1 MVVNELAGKSMEW
14 RCVGPFRGGRVVAV
28 AGHPNEDNV
37 FYFGAVA
44 GGVWKTHD
52 GGSYWENITD
62 GFLDT
67 ASIGALAVSNSD
79 PNTIYVGTGEACI
92 RVDVTH
98 GDGVYKST
106 DSGASW
112 KHLGLSDS
120 RHISRVRI
128 HPENPDLVYVAALGH
143 AFGNNNERGIFR
155 SIDGG
160 ETWDNILFINDETG
174 AADLCMDPNNP
185 RILYAAMWEGKRSF
199 WEMKSGGKK
208 SGLYRSLDGGDT
220 WENLTASSGLPKG
233 MMGRIGVSASGA
245 LPGRIWALIES
256 ENGGL
261 FRSDDYGKNW
271 QLVNDNEDV
280 RSRPWYYTHVF
291 ADPKDSETVWVL
303 AAGAWKSTDGGQIFK
318 KMNMPHGDNHDIWI
332 DPDNTQRMIEG
343 NDGGAC
349 VSFNGG
355 ETWSTIY
362 NQPTSEMYY
371 VATDYQFP
379 YRLYGTQQ
387 DNSAVSV
394 PSRSI
399 FGSIPWSECYVVGL
413 SESGKIAVKT
423 GDSNIIYSAYPGGT
437 LQRYDHKTG
446 QVRVIMVW
454 PEYSQNSAA
463 AEYKYRFGWEF
474 PIIASIHDPNTLY
487 VSGNVVFKSTDEGTT
502 WEPISEDLTYDD
514 KSKQQISGPIT
525 SEGPW
530 AEIYCTVYTLAE
542 SPHSKGVLWAGT
554 DDGLI
559 YVTKNDG
566 KSWDNITPPGLPKF
580 TMVSCIEPSS
590 HDPGV
595 AYVAATGYKNDD
607 NTPYLYKTSNYGK
620 DWEVIVDGIPS
631 EDFTRVIREDP
642 SKQGLLYAGTETGV
656 YISLD
661 DGKKWESLTFNLPVV
676 PIYDLKIKDGDLI
689 AATHGRS
696 FWILDDISALSEL
709 PNKNLSECFLF
720 NPRKYTRVLEQI
732 GSRIEAQGEGKHY
745 MSIILGE
752 PATYTESANGGG
764 NKYLNA
770 GTNPPDGAIIY
781 YYLNEDVSDEIKVDI
796 TDSKNKLL
804 KSFSSI
810 SCSELSSKKGINRL
824 VWDLRDEEVKE
835 LDDSVGGAS
844 PFGAQNTG
852 ILLPPG
858 DYKLKMASK
867 GFESS
872 AVLQVVKDPRTD
884 ASTEDLNEQYRL
896 QDKIR
901 EKYSETYENV
911 QKLRSVRKQ
920 LNDWLTKAK
929 GLKDENKLAE
939 KINQIETALADIENH
954 FVPFKSAGKQPRG
967 IPVGLYFKLK
977 ELMGVVASGDY
988 APTAPSYELLEDLST
1003 RLEEKFNELD
1013 KIYKEQI
1020 KEVVDLIGQMG
1031 IPTIKIE

>member
-1 MVVNELAGKSMEW
+1 MVVNELVGNSMEW

-28 AGHPNEDNV
+28 AGHPNENNV

-44 GGVWKTHD
+44 GGVWKTYD
-52 GGSYWENITD
+52 GGSYWENVTD

-67 ASIGALAVSNSD
+67 ASIGAIAVSNSD
-79 PNTIYVGTGEACI
+79 PNIIYVGTGEACI

-106 DSGASW
+106 DAGASW
-112 KHLGLSDS
+112 KHVGLSDT

-128 HPENPDLVYVAALGH
+128 HPDNPDLVYVAALGH

-155 SIDGG
+155 SVDGG
-160 ETWDNILFINDETG
+160 ETWENILFVNDETG
-174 AADLCMDPNNP
+174 AADLCIDPNNP
-185 RILYAAMWEGKRSF
+185 RILYAGMWEGKRSF
-199 WEMKSGGKK
+199 WEMKSGGEK
-208 SGLYRSLDGGDT
+208 SGLYRSIDGGDT
-220 WENLTASSGLPKG
+220 WDNLTGNSGLPKG
-233 MMGRIGVSASGA
+233 LMGRIGVSASGA
-245 LPGRIWALIES
+245 LSGRVWALIES
-256 ENGGL
+256 EHGGL
-261 FRSDDYGKNW
+261 FRSDDYGNNW
-271 QLVNDNEDV
+271 QMVNDNEDV

-291 ADPKDSETVWVL
+291 ADPKDSDTVWVL

-413 SESGKIAVKT
+413 SESGKIALKT

-474 PIIASIHDPNTLY
+474 PIIASKHDPNTLY
-487 VSGNVVFKSTDEGTT
+487 VSGNVVFKSTDEGAT
-502 WEPISEDLTYDD
+502 WEPISGDLTYDD
-514 KSKQQISGPIT
+514 KTKQQISGPIT

-542 SPHSKGVLWAGT
+542 SPITKGVLWAGT

-559 YVTKNDG
+559 YVSKNDG
-566 KSWDNITPPGLPKF
+566 KSWDNITPSGLPKF

-590 HDPGV
+590 YNPGV

-607 NTPYLYKTSNYGK
+607 NTPFLYKTSNYGK
-620 DWEVIVDGIPS
+620 DWELIVTGIPE

-642 SKQGLLYAGTETGV
+642 SKKGLLYAGTETGV

-661 DGKKWESLTFNLPVV
+661 DGKKWESLKFNLPVV

-696 FWILDDISALSEL
+696 FWILDDISVLAEL
-709 PNKNLSECFLF
+709 AENSVPGFSLF
-720 NPRKYTRVLEQI
+720 KPREYTRVLEQI
-732 GSRIEAQGEGKHY
+732 GSRIEAEGEGKHY

-752 PATYTESANGGG
+752 PATYMESANGDG

-781 YYLNEDVSDEIKVDI
+781 YYLDRDVSDEIKLDI
-796 TDSKNKLL
+796 TDSEDKLL
-804 KSFSSI
+804 KSFSSNT
-810 SCSELSSKKGINRL
+810 CDELSGKKGVNRL
-824 VWDLRDEEVKE
+824 VWNLRDQEVNE
-835 LDDSVGGAS
+835 LDDAVGGAS

-858 DYKLKMASK
+858 NYNLQLTCKDFNST
-867 GFESS
+867 

-884 ASTEDLNEQYRL
+884 ASTDDLNEQYIL
-896 QDKIR
+896 QDQIR
-901 EKYSETYENV
+901 AKYYETYKNV

-920 LNDWLTKAK
+920 LNDWLEKAR
-929 GLKDENKLAE
+929 GLKDENKLAG
-939 KINQIETALADIENH
+939 KITRIETDLADIENQL
-954 FVPFKSAGKQPRG
+954 VPFKSAGKQPRG

-988 APTAPSYELLEDLST
+988 RPTAPSYELLEDLST
-1003 RLEEKFNELD
+1003 RLEEKFNVLD
-1013 KIYKEQI
+1013 NIYKKQI
-1020 KEVVDLIGQMG
+1020 KEIVQLIDEMG
-1031 IPTIKIE
+1031 IPTIKI

>member
-1 MVVNELAGKSMEW
+1 M
-14 RCVGPFRGGRVVAV
+14 
-28 AGHPNEDNV
+28 
-37 FYFGAVA
+37 
-44 GGVWKTHD
+44 
-52 GGSYWENITD
+52 
-62 GFLDT
+62 
-67 ASIGALAVSNSD
+67 
-79 PNTIYVGTGEACI
+79 
-92 RVDVTH
+92 
-98 GDGVYKST
+98 
-106 DSGASW
+106 
-112 KHLGLSDS
+112 
-120 RHISRVRI
+120 
-128 HPENPDLVYVAALGH
+128 
-143 AFGNNNERGIFR
+143 
-155 SIDGG
+155 
-160 ETWDNILFINDETG
+160 
-174 AADLCMDPNNP
+174 
-185 RILYAAMWEGKRSF
+185 
-199 WEMKSGGKK
+199 
-208 SGLYRSLDGGDT
+208 
-220 WENLTASSGLPKG
+220 
-233 MMGRIGVSASGA
+233 
-245 LPGRIWALIES
+245 
-256 ENGGL
+256 
-261 FRSDDYGKNW
+261 
-271 QLVNDNEDV
+271 
-280 RSRPWYYTHVF
+280 
-291 ADPKDSETVWVL
+291 
-303 AAGAWKSTDGGQIFK
+303 
-318 KMNMPHGDNHDIWI
+318 
-332 DPDNTQRMIEG
+332 
-343 NDGGAC
+343 
-349 VSFNGG
+349 
-355 ETWSTIY
+355 
-362 NQPTSEMYY
+362 
-371 VATDYQFP
+371 
-379 YRLYGTQQ
+379 
-387 DNSAVSV
+387 
-394 PSRSI
+394 
-399 FGSIPWSECYVVGL
+399 
-413 SESGKIAVKT
+413 
-423 GDSNIIYSAYPGGT
+423 
-437 LQRYDHKTG
+437 
-446 QVRVIMVW
+446 
-454 PEYSQNSAA
+454 
-463 AEYKYRFGWEF
+463 
-474 PIIASIHDPNTLY
+474 
-487 VSGNVVFKSTDEGTT
+487 
-502 WEPISEDLTYDD
+502 
-514 KSKQQISGPIT
+514 
-525 SEGPW
+525 
-530 AEIYCTVYTLAE
+530 
-542 SPHSKGVLWAGT
+542 
-554 DDGLI
+554 
-559 YVTKNDG
+559 
-566 KSWDNITPPGLPKF
+566 
-580 TMVSCIEPSS
+580 
-590 HDPGV
+590 
-595 AYVAATGYKNDD
+595 
-607 NTPYLYKTSNYGK
+607 
-620 DWEVIVDGIPS
+620 
-631 EDFTRVIREDP
+631 
-642 SKQGLLYAGTETGV
+642 
-656 YISLD
+656 
-661 DGKKWESLTFNLPVV
+661 
-676 PIYDLKIKDGDLI
+676 KIKDGDLI

-1031 IPTIKIE
+1031 IPTIKIERLSCPQKLALI

>member
-1 MVVNELAGKSMEW
+1 MVVNELVGNSMEW

-28 AGHPNEDNV
+28 AGHPNENKV

-44 GGVWKTHD
+44 GGVWKTYD
-52 GGSYWENITD
+52 GGSYWENVTD

-67 ASIGALAVSNSD
+67 ASIGAIAVSNSD
-79 PNTIYVGTGEACI
+79 PNIIYVGTGEACI

-106 DSGASW
+106 DAGASW
-112 KHLGLSDS
+112 KHVGLSDT

-128 HPENPDLVYVAALGH
+128 HPDNPDLVYVAALGH

-155 SIDGG
+155 SVDGG
-160 ETWDNILFINDETG
+160 ETWENILFVNDETG
-174 AADLCMDPNNP
+174 AADLCIDPNNP
-185 RILYAAMWEGKRSF
+185 RILYAGMWEGKRSF

-245 LPGRIWALIES
+245 LSGRVWALIES
-256 ENGGL
+256 EHGGL
-261 FRSDDYGKNW
+261 FRSDDYGNNW
-271 QLVNDNEDV
+271 QMVNDNEDV

-474 PIIASIHDPNTLY
+474 PIIASKHDPNTLY
-487 VSGNVVFKSTDEGTT
+487 VSGNVVFKSTDEGAT
-502 WEPISEDLTYDD
+502 WEPISGDLTYDD
-514 KSKQQISGPIT
+514 KTKQQISGPIT

-542 SPHSKGVLWAGT
+542 SPITKGVLWAGT

-559 YVTKNDG
+559 YVSKNDG
-566 KSWDNITPPGLPKF
+566 KSWDNITPSGLPKF

-590 HDPGV
+590 YNPGV

-607 NTPYLYKTSNYGK
+607 NTPFLYKTSNYGK
-620 DWEVIVDGIPS
+620 DWELIVTGIPE

-642 SKQGLLYAGTETGV
+642 SKKGLLYAGTETGV

-661 DGKKWESLTFNLPVV
+661 DGKKWESLKFNLPVV

-696 FWILDDISALSEL
+696 FWILDDISVLAEL
-709 PNKNLSECFLF
+709 AENSVPGFSLF
-720 NPRKYTRVLEQI
+720 KPREYTRVLEQI
-732 GSRIEAQGEGKHY
+732 GSRIEAEGEGKHY

-752 PATYTESANGGG
+752 PATYMESANGDG

-781 YYLNEDVSDEIKVDI
+781 YYLDRDVSDEIKLDI
-796 TDSKNKLL
+796 TDSEDKLL
-804 KSFSSI
+804 KSFSSNT
-810 SCSELSSKKGINRL
+810 CDELSGKKGVNRL
-824 VWDLRDEEVKE
+824 VWNLRDQEVDE
-835 LDDSVGGAS
+835 LDDAVGGAS

-858 DYKLKMASK
+858 NYNLQLTCKDFNST
-867 GFESS
+867 

-884 ASTEDLNEQYRL
+884 ASTDDLNEQYIL
-896 QDKIR
+896 QDQIR
-901 EKYSETYENV
+901 AKYYETYKNV

-920 LNDWLTKAK
+920 LNDWLEKAR
-929 GLKDENKLAE
+929 GLKDENKLAG
-939 KINQIETALADIENH
+939 KITRIETDLADIENQL
-954 FVPFKSAGKQPRG
+954 VPFKSAGKQPRG

-988 APTAPSYELLEDLST
+988 RPTAPSYELLEDLST
-1003 RLEEKFNELD
+1003 RLEEKFNVLD
-1013 KIYKEQI
+1013 NIYKKQI
-1020 KEVVDLIGQMG
+1020 KEIVQLIDEMG
-1031 IPTIKIE
+1031 IPTIKI

>member
-1 MVVNELAGKSMEW
+1 MVVNEIVGKSMEW

-28 AGHPNEDNV
+28 AGHPNKDNV

-44 GGVWKTHD
+44 GGIWKTTD
-52 GGSYWENITD
+52 GGSYWENVSD
-62 GFLDT
+62 GFLNT
-67 ASIGALAVSNSD
+67 ASIGAMAISNSD
-79 PNTIYVGTGEACI
+79 PNIIYAGTGEACI

-98 GDGVYKST
+98 GDGVYKSS

-112 KHLGLSDS
+112 KHLGLSDT

-143 AFGNNNERGIFR
+143 AFGNNKERGIFR
-155 SIDGG
+155 SGDGG
-160 ETWDNILFINDETG
+160 ETWENILFVNDETG
-174 AADLCMDPNNP
+174 AADLCIDPNNP
-185 RILYAAMWEGKRSF
+185 RILYAGMWEGKRSF

-220 WENLTASSGLPKG
+220 WENLTENSGLPKG

-245 LPGRIWALIES
+245 LSGRVWALIES
-256 ENGGL
+256 EHGGL
-261 FRSDDYGKNW
+261 FRSDDYGNNW
-271 QLVNDNEDV
+271 HMVNDNEDV

-355 ETWSTIY
+355 ESWSTIY
-362 NQPTSEMYY
+362 NQPTAEMYY
-371 VATDYQFP
+371 AATDYQFP

-463 AEYKYRFGWEF
+463 AEFKYRFGWEF

-502 WEPISEDLTYDD
+502 WEPISGDLTYDD

-542 SPHSKGVLWAGT
+542 SAHTKGVLWAGT

-590 HDPGV
+590 HDPSV

-607 NTPYLYKTSNYGK
+607 NTPFLYKTSNYGK
-620 DWEVIVDGIPS
+620 DWQLIVDGIPGQ
-631 EDFTRVIREDP
+631 DFTRVIREDP

-661 DGKKWESLTFNLPVV
+661 DGKKWESLKFNIPVV

-709 PNKNLSECFLF
+709 SNKSLTECSLF

-732 GSRIEAQGEGKHY
+732 GSRIEAEGEGKHY
-745 MSIILGE
+745 MSIVLGE
-752 PATYTESANGGG
+752 PATYTELANGVK

-781 YYLNEDVSDEIKVDI
+781 YYLNEDIGDEIKLDI
-796 TDSKNKLL
+796 TDSKDKLV
-804 KSFSSI
+804 KSFSSNT
-810 SCSELSSKKGINRL
+810 CNELSVEKGINRL

-835 LDDSVGGAS
+835 LDDAVGGSS

-858 DYKLKMASK
+858 NYSLKMASK
-867 GFESS
+867 DFKSS

-884 ASTEDLNEQYRL
+884 ASANDLNDQYRL
-896 QDKIR
+896 QDQIR
-901 EKYSETYENV
+901 GKYSETYENV

-920 LNDWLTKAK
+920 LKDWLEKAR
-929 GLKDENKLAE
+929 GLKDENKLAK
-939 KINQIETALADIENH
+939 KIGQIETDLADIENQL
-954 FVPFKSAGKQPRG
+954 VPFKSAGKQPRG

-988 APTAPSYELLEDLST
+988 GPTASSYELLEDLST
-1003 RLEEKFNELD
+1003 RLEEKFNTLD
-1013 KIYKEQI
+1013 KIYNNQV
-1020 KEVVDLIGQMG
+1020 KEVVDLIDQMG
-1031 IPTIKIE
+1031 IPTIKI

>member
-1 MVVNELAGKSMEW
+1 MVVNEIVGKSMEW
-14 RCVGPFRGGRVVAV
+14 RCVCPFRGGRVVAV
-28 AGHPNEDNV
+28 AGHPNKDNV

-44 GGVWKTHD
+44 GGIWKTTD
-52 GGSYWENITD
+52 GGSYWENVSD
-62 GFLDT
+62 GFLNT
-67 ASIGALAVSNSD
+67 ASIGAMAISNSD
-79 PNTIYVGTGEACI
+79 PNIIYAGTGEACI

-98 GDGVYKST
+98 GDGVYKSS

-112 KHLGLSDS
+112 KHLGLSDT

-143 AFGNNNERGIFR
+143 AFGNNKERGIFR
-155 SIDGG
+155 SGDGG
-160 ETWDNILFINDETG
+160 ETWENILFVNDETG
-174 AADLCMDPNNP
+174 AADLCIDPNNP
-185 RILYAAMWEGKRSF
+185 RILYAGMWEGKRSF

-220 WENLTASSGLPKG
+220 WENLTANSGLPKG

-245 LPGRIWALIES
+245 LSGRVWALIES
-256 ENGGL
+256 EHGGL
-261 FRSDDYGKNW
+261 FRSDDYGNNW
-271 QLVNDNEDV
+271 NMVNDNEDV

-355 ETWSTIY
+355 ESWSTIY
-362 NQPTSEMYY
+362 NQPTAEMYY
-371 VATDYQFP
+371 AATDYQFP

-463 AEYKYRFGWEF
+463 AEFKYRFGWEF

-502 WEPISEDLTYDD
+502 WEPISGDLTYDD

-542 SPHSKGVLWAGT
+542 SAHTKGVLWAGT

-590 HDPGV
+590 HDPSV

-607 NTPYLYKTSNYGK
+607 NTPFLYKTSNYGK
-620 DWEVIVDGIPS
+620 DWQLIVDGIPGQ
-631 EDFTRVIREDP
+631 DFTRVIREDP

-661 DGKKWESLTFNLPVV
+661 DGKKWESLKFNIPVV

-709 PNKNLSECFLF
+709 SNKSLTECSLF

-732 GSRIEAQGEGKHY
+732 GSRIEAEGEGKHY
-745 MSIILGE
+745 MSIVLGE
-752 PATYTESANGGG
+752 PATYTELANGVK

-781 YYLNEDVSDEIKVDI
+781 YYLNEDIGDEIKLDI
-796 TDSKNKLL
+796 TDSKDKLV
-804 KSFSSI
+804 KSFSSNT
-810 SCSELSSKKGINRL
+810 CNELSVEKGINRL

-835 LDDSVGGAS
+835 LDDAVGGSS

-858 DYKLKMASK
+858 NYSLKMASK
-867 GFESS
+867 DFKSS

-884 ASTEDLNEQYRL
+884 ASANDLNDQYRL
-896 QDKIR
+896 QDQIR
-901 EKYSETYENV
+901 GKYSETYENV

-920 LNDWLTKAK
+920 LKDWLEKAR
-929 GLKDENKLAE
+929 GLKDENKLAK
-939 KINQIETALADIENH
+939 KIGQIETDLADIENQL
-954 FVPFKSAGKQPRG
+954 VPFKSAGKQPRG

-988 APTAPSYELLEDLST
+988 GPTASSYELLEDLST
-1003 RLEEKFNELD
+1003 RLEEKFNTLD
-1013 KIYKEQI
+1013 KIYNNQV
-1020 KEVVDLIGQMG
+1020 KEVVDLIDQMG
-1031 IPTIKIE
+1031 IPTIKI

>member
-1 MVVNELAGKSMEW
+1 MVVNEIVGKSMEW

-28 AGHPNEDNV
+28 AGHPNKDNV

-44 GGVWKTHD
+44 GGIWKTTD
-52 GGSYWENITD
+52 GGSYWENVSD
-62 GFLDT
+62 GFLNT
-67 ASIGALAVSNSD
+67 ASIGAMAISNSD
-79 PNTIYVGTGEACI
+79 PNIIYAGTGEACI

-98 GDGVYKST
+98 GDGVYKSS

-112 KHLGLSDS
+112 KHLGLSDT

-143 AFGNNNERGIFR
+143 AFGNNKERGIFR
-155 SIDGG
+155 SGDGG
-160 ETWDNILFINDETG
+160 ETWENILFVNDETG
-174 AADLCMDPNNP
+174 AADLCIDPNNP
-185 RILYAAMWEGKRSF
+185 RILYAGMWEGKRSF

-220 WENLTASSGLPKG
+220 WENLTENSGLPKG

-245 LPGRIWALIES
+245 LSGRVWALIES
-256 ENGGL
+256 EHGGL
-261 FRSDDYGKNW
+261 FRSDDYGNNW
-271 QLVNDNEDV
+271 NMVNDNEDV

-355 ETWSTIY
+355 ESWSTIY
-362 NQPTSEMYY
+362 NQPTAEMYY
-371 VATDYQFP
+371 AATDYQFP

-463 AEYKYRFGWEF
+463 AEFKYRFGWEF

-502 WEPISEDLTYDD
+502 WEPISGDLTYDD

-542 SPHSKGVLWAGT
+542 SAHTKGVLWAGT

-566 KSWDNITPPGLPKF
+566 KSWDNITPSGLPKF

-590 HDPGV
+590 HDPSV

-607 NTPYLYKTSNYGK
+607 NTPFLYKTSNYGK
-620 DWEVIVDGIPS
+620 DWQLIVDGIPGQ
-631 EDFTRVIREDP
+631 DFTRVIREDP

-661 DGKKWESLTFNLPVV
+661 DGKKWESLKFNIPVV

-709 PNKNLSECFLF
+709 SNKSLTECSLF

-732 GSRIEAQGEGKHY
+732 GSRIEAEGEGKHY
-745 MSIILGE
+745 MSIVLGE
-752 PATYTESANGGG
+752 PATYTELANGVKI
-764 NKYLNA
+764 KYLNA

-781 YYLNEDVSDEIKVDI
+781 YYLNEDIGDEIKLDI
-796 TDSKNKLL
+796 TDSKDKLV
-804 KSFSSI
+804 KSFSSNT
-810 SCSELSSKKGINRL
+810 CNELSVEKGINRL

-835 LDDSVGGAS
+835 LDDAVGGSS

-858 DYKLKMASK
+858 NYSLKMASK
-867 GFESS
+867 DFKSS

-884 ASTEDLNEQYRL
+884 ASANDLNDQYRL
-896 QDKIR
+896 QDQIR
-901 EKYSETYENV
+901 GKYSETYENV

-920 LNDWLTKAK
+920 LKDWLEKAR
-929 GLKDENKLAE
+929 GLKDENKLAK
-939 KINQIETALADIENH
+939 KIGQIETDLADIENQL
-954 FVPFKSAGKQPRG
+954 VPFKSAGKQPRG

-988 APTAPSYELLEDLST
+988 GPTASSYELLEDLST
-1003 RLEEKFNELD
+1003 RLEEKFNTLD
-1013 KIYKEQI
+1013 KIYNNQV
-1020 KEVVDLIGQMG
+1020 KEVVDLIDQMG
-1031 IPTIKIE
+1031 IPTIKI